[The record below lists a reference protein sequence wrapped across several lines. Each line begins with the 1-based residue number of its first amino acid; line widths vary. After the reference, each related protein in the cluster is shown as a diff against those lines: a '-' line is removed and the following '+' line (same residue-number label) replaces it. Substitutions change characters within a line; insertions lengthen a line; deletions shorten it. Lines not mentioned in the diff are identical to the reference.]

1 MDQAA
6 FRHIT
11 AIVRKEVRQFFVSF
25 VAYVLLFFFLL
36 VGGYYF
42 YVYIIEIRDAT
53 RVMPYF
59 LNFMGFISFLL
70 TPFVTMRTFSEEKKL
85 GTIELLITS
94 PLKESEIVL
103 GKFFGTLLFYL
114 IYVAFTLYY
123 LIILVAYGKPEFGP
137 IISGY
142 LGFILLE
149 AAYISLGILISA
161 TTKNQIVSGMVTLV
175 ALLFFWI
182 VGWISSYFTGMLSQV
197 LGYLSFLKHYEDFT
211 KGVIDTR
218 HVLFYLSVIVL
229 NLFFTIRLLENRKVI
244 I

>member
-1 MDQAA
+1 MEMV
-6 FRHIT
+6 HNIYS
-11 AIVRKEVRQFFVSF
+11 IVRKEIRQFFVSF

-36 VGGYYF
+36 IGGYYF
-42 YVYIIEIRDAT
+42 YIYIIEIRDAA

-94 PLKESEIVL
+94 PIRESEIVL

-123 LIILVAYGKPEFGP
+123 LIILIAYGKPEFGP
-137 IISGY
+137 VIAGY

-149 AAYISLGILISA
+149 SAYISVGILISA
-161 TTKNQIVSGMVTLV
+161 TTKNQIVSGIVTLIT
-175 ALLFFWI
+175 LLFFWI
-182 VGWISSYFTGMLSQV
+182 VGWISSYFSGAASSI
-197 LGYLSFLKHYEDFT
+197 LGYLSFMKHYEDFT

-218 HVLFYLSVIVL
+218 HIIFYLSVIVI